1 VSSILRLYPG
11 KWRARYG
18 DEMEVLLEGRQL
30 SRQDRLDLIRGVLDA
45 WLHPPT
51 PSVVP
56 ILVALVGGGLWTVLA
71 AAVLA
76 QPVPPDWPGYLA
88 ETVPLAAA
96 GAVFLL
102 IAVTACVLRA
112 GEATGRAA
120 ALATGLVVAGHIAW
134 IGALGAT
141 HLGLVGASILAAA
154 QTLAMIGTIAVGFVL
169 VRANVEPIGLLLV
182 AAPVA
187 MLVPWTVAWLA
198 FGAAWTA
205 IGIALW
211 LDRVGRTGPSG
222 ITT

>member
-1 VSSILRLYPG
+1 MSSILRLYPG
-11 KWRARYG
+11 KWRVRYG
-18 DEMEVLLEGRQL
+18 DEMKVLLEGRRL
-30 SRQDRLDLIRGVLDA
+30 SRRDRLDLIRGALDA
-45 WLHPPT
+45 WLHPST

-56 ILVALVGGGLWTVLA
+56 MLAALVGGGLWTVLA
-71 AAVLA
+71 AAVVA

-96 GAVFLL
+96 AAACLL
-102 IAVTACVLRA
+102 VAVTASVLRA
-112 GEATGRAA
+112 GEASGRAA

-154 QTLAMIGTIAVGFVL
+154 QTLAMVGTIAVGFVL
-169 VRANVEPIGLLLV
+169 VRTNVEPIGFLLV
-182 AAPVA
+182 AGPVA

-205 IGIALW
+205 IGIAMW
-211 LDRVGRTGPSG
+211 LDRVGRTGPAG
-222 ITT
+222 IAT